1 MRIKEMISSSTDDHQ
16 FDRMMVSLSDQE
28 EWDDEYRHSMEP
40 VAEVPA
46 LDWYQIQDY
55 KDFPQYQ
62 KRIQERKN
70 PKVMYLDTDPQS
82 KTFGEM
88 KKRRLGPSKSFLDR
102 IRKLCDTPQ
111 VKYGRPSKQELF
123 EMLSKRYEQ
132 LNKLA
137 ELQIKKLE
145 SDIKERETLIS
156 NLMLKLKGKDTILV
170 ETSAK
175 TPAPRLVLPTDENW
189 ESCAE
194 EANRKMQEGILLMER
209 LKDANLIP

>member
-1 MRIKEMISSSTDDHQ
+1 MRRKEMTSSDDHQ
-16 FDRMMVSLSDQE
+16 FDRMMVSLSDLD
-28 EWDDEYRHSMEP
+28 EWDSEYLHAMEP
-40 VAEVPA
+40 VAEIPA

-137 ELQIKKLE
+137 ELQIKKLQA
-145 SDIKERETLIS
+145 DIKERNEWIT
-156 NLMLKLKGKDTILV
+156 KLHKTFSVEPLLV
-170 ETSAK
+170 ETIIKNNGNGKMVIFDPDSPVEFKQA
-175 TPAPRLVLPTDENW
+175 AR
-189 ESCAE
+189 
-194 EANRKMQEGILLMER
+194 EADQIMQKALALYETLNRS
-209 LKDANLIP
+209 